1 VLPVASGSLT
11 EARASVANTQWEK
24 EKEMKLVHVR
34 KMKEGNNVI
43 VIGNDNNTTHIEKEL
58 DSKSVSED
66 TLSPTFEV
74 DAMKD
79 AEKALRLV
87 KKQVINDFRLKV
99 KEINRMLFKVKK
111 MKKILRLMG
120 KGDYEGTYRIAE
132 QLHDKNI
139 AIGSFVLAVMYHH
152 GFYVGVDHYTEVLYL
167 EKAAALGYQPAI
179 FDLAI
184 AHAAD
189 TWIELDTV
197 KSMQMMSA
205 LANGG
210 YEPAVEMMKGLD
222 EFAASET
229 DISSRYAQRAMLRF
243 MA

>member
-1 VLPVASGSLT
+1 MLPVANGNLT
-11 EARASVANTQWEK
+11 EARPQWQIPQWEK
-24 EKEMKLVHVR
+24 ENEMKTAHVR

-43 VIGNDNNTTHIEKEL
+43 EMGNDNIASHIEKEL

-79 AEKALRLV
+79 AEKALRLM

-139 AIGSFVLAVMYHH
+139 AIGSLVLAHMHHYGYYVNEDLYMEVM
-152 GFYVGVDHYTEVLYL
+152 YL
-167 EKAAALGYQPAI
+167 EKAAALGFEPAI
-179 FDLAI
+179 EI
-184 AHAAD
+184 
-189 TWIELDTV
+189 
-197 KSMQMMSA
+197 
-205 LANGG
+205 
-210 YEPAVEMMKGLD
+210 MKGLD
-222 EFAASET
+222 EFLASET
-229 DISSRYAQRAMLRF
+229 DISSRCALKAMLRF
-243 MA
+243 MAK